1 MKLLLTFLFITT
13 LATAQNS
20 YEYAAGPSQPFG
32 KLNPSAPAETADYA
46 PLIGMCNCTSTARKP
61 DQTWAE
67 PQQMTWT
74 FKYIMNGFAVQ
85 DETLK
90 EDGSHSGSIRQFVA
104 DSTRWYVHYYSNAAP
119 TPVLSAWEGGK
130 RGDSI
135 VLYRKQ
141 KAPNGTDGFYRI
153 TFNNISEKGFN
164 WLGEWID
171 TTETFTF
178 PTWKIVCTKTE
189 DD

>member
-1 MKLLLTFLFITT
+1 MRFLILLIFLPFGV
-13 LATAQNS
+13 TAQIPNDYS
-20 YEYAAGPSQPFG
+20 VNNTQPFG
-32 KLNPSAPAETADYA
+32 KLHPEAPAETADYA
-46 PLIGMCNCTSTARKP
+46 PLIGMCNCTSTARKA

-74 FKYIMNGFAVQ
+74 FKYIMNGMGVQ

-90 EDGSHSGSIRQFVA
+90 EDGSHSGSIRQFSE
-104 DSTRWYVHYYSNAAP
+104 DSSKWFVHYYANKTP

-135 VLYRKQ
+135 VLYREQ

-153 TFNNISEKGFN
+153 TFNKISEEGFN
-164 WLGEWID
+164 WLGEWVN
-171 TTETFTF
+171 TVETFSY
-178 PTWKIVCTKTE
+178 PTWKIVCTKIE